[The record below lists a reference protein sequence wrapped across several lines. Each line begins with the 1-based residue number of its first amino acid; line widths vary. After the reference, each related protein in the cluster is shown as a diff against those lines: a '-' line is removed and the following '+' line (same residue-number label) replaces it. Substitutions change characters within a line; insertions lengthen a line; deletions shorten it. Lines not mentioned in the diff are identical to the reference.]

1 MNYHSIKGGV
11 NIMNVQD
18 LVKQSFHGY
27 VDCMKESIIK
37 LIKEKPYNLDKWY
50 LVLVENK
57 DLPSIDQKLISIDSI
72 DTLYEDTTKRINM
85 ILSYKDTAIDLE
97 IFLGLETDEERESYC
112 NSLIIDAI
120 HRNIDNLT
128 IYESDYLVTDE
139 DDGLPLVAPP
149 SLQPPPCL
157 DDGTPIPTKKK
168 SYRQVQRELFG
179 VCRPDNLEKRYSASR
194 IRKILKEK
202 YNLGYIANT
211 HYKYGRSN
219 NAYQIVHEARQHYR
233 ITNLEN
239 DEVLIK
245 RIYNHE
251 IGKVLEEQG
260 DY

>member
-1 MNYHSIKGGV
+1 
-11 NIMNVQD
+11 MNVQD

-37 LIKEKPYNLDKWY
+37 LIKEKPSNLDKWY

-57 DLPSIDQKLISIDSI
+57 DLPSIEQKLISIDSI

-128 IYESDYLVTDE
+128 IYESEYLVTDE
-139 DDGLPLVAPP
+139 NDGIPLVAPP
-149 SLQPPPCL
+149 SLQPPPYTDCGDPL
-157 DDGTPIPTKKK
+157 PTKKK
-168 SYRQVQRELFG
+168 SYRQVQKELFG

-211 HYKYGRSN
+211 HYKYGRANSK
-219 NAYQIVHEARQHYR
+219 YSIVYEARQHYR
-233 ITNLEN
+233 IIDLNTG
-239 DEVLIK
+239 EVLIK

-251 IGKVLEEQG
+251 IGKVLEENG

>member
-1 MNYHSIKGGV
+1 MNIQEL
-11 NIMNVQD
+11 I
-18 LVKQSFHGY
+18 KQSFHDY

-72 DTLYEDTTKRINM
+72 DTLYEDTTKRVNI
-85 ILSYKDTAIDLE
+85 ILSQKDTAIDLE
-97 IFLGLETDEERESYC
+97 NFLRLETDEERESYC
-112 NSLIIDAI
+112 NNLIIDAI

-128 IYESDYLVTDE
+128 IYESEYLVTDE
-139 DDGLPLVAPP
+139 DDGIPLVAPP
-149 SLQPPPCL
+149 SLQPPPYTDCGDPL
-157 DDGTPIPTKKK
+157 PTKKK
-168 SYRQVQRELFG
+168 SYRQVQKELFG

-211 HYKYGRSN
+211 HYKYGRANSK
-219 NAYQIVHEARQHYR
+219 YSIVYEARQHYR
-233 ITNLEN
+233 IIDLNTG
-239 DEVLIK
+239 EVLIK

-251 IGKVLEEQG
+251 IGKVLEENG

>member
-1 MNYHSIKGGV
+1 MNIQEL
-11 NIMNVQD
+11 I
-18 LVKQSFHGY
+18 KQSFHDY
-27 VDCMKESIIK
+27 VNCMKESIIK

-57 DLPSIDQKLISIDSI
+57 DLPSIEQKLISIDSI

-139 DDGLPLVAPP
+139 DDEIPLVAPP
-149 SLQPPPCL
+149 SLQPPPYTDCGDPL
-157 DDGTPIPTKKK
+157 PTKKK
-168 SYRQVQRELFG
+168 SYRQVQKELFG

-211 HYKYGRSN
+211 HYKYGRANSK
-219 NAYQIVHEARQHYR
+219 YSIVYEARQHYR
-233 ITNLEN
+233 IIDLNT

-251 IGKVLEEQG
+251 IGKVLEENG

>member
-1 MNYHSIKGGV
+1 MNIQEL
-11 NIMNVQD
+11 I
-18 LVKQSFHGY
+18 KQSFHDY
-27 VDCMKESIIK
+27 VNCMKESIIK

-57 DLPSIDQKLISIDSI
+57 DLPSIEQKLISIDSI

-139 DDGLPLVAPP
+139 YDGIPLVAPP
-149 SLQPPPCL
+149 SLQPPPYTDCGDPL
-157 DDGTPIPTKKK
+157 PTKKK
-168 SYRQVQRELFG
+168 SYRQVQKELFG

-211 HYKYGRSN
+211 HYKYGRANSK
-219 NAYQIVHEARQHYR
+219 YSIVYEARQHYR
-233 ITNLEN
+233 IIDLNT

-251 IGKVLEEQG
+251 IGKVLEENG

>member
-1 MNYHSIKGGV
+1 MNIQEL
-11 NIMNVQD
+11 I
-18 LVKQSFHGY
+18 KQSFHDY
-27 VDCMKESIIK
+27 VNCMKESIIK

-72 DTLYEDTTKRINM
+72 DTLYEDTTKRVNI
-85 ILSYKDTAIDLE
+85 ILSQKDTAIDLE

-139 DDGLPLVAPP
+139 DDEIPLVAPP
-149 SLQPPPCL
+149 SLQPPPYTDCGDPL
-157 DDGTPIPTKKK
+157 PTKKK
-168 SYRQVQRELFG
+168 SYRQVQKELFG

-211 HYKYGRSN
+211 HYKYGRANSK
-219 NAYQIVHEARQHYR
+219 YSIVYEARQHYR
-233 ITNLEN
+233 IIDLNT

-251 IGKVLEEQG
+251 IGKVLEENG

>member
-1 MNYHSIKGGV
+1 
-11 NIMNVQD
+11 MNVQD
-18 LVKQSFHGY
+18 LVKQSFHDY

-57 DLPSIDQKLISIDSI
+57 DLPSIDKKLISIDSI
-72 DTLYEDTTKRINM
+72 DTLYEDTTKRVNI
-85 ILSYKDTAIDLE
+85 ILSQKDTAIDLE
-97 IFLGLETDEERESYC
+97 IFLRLETDEERESYC
-112 NSLIIDAI
+112 NNLIIDAI

-128 IYESDYLVTDE
+128 IYESEYLVTDE
-139 DDGLPLVAPP
+139 NDGIPLVAPP
-149 SLQPPPCL
+149 SLQPPPYTDCGDPL
-157 DDGTPIPTKKK
+157 PTKKK
-168 SYRQVQRELFG
+168 SYRQVQKELFG

-211 HYKYGRSN
+211 HYKYGRANSK
-219 NAYQIVHEARQHYR
+219 YSIVYEARQHYR
-233 ITNLEN
+233 IIDLNT

-251 IGKVLEEQG
+251 IGKVLEENG

>member
-1 MNYHSIKGGV
+1 MNIQEL
-11 NIMNVQD
+11 I
-18 LVKQSFHGY
+18 KQSFHDY
-27 VDCMKESIIK
+27 VNCMKESIIK

-72 DTLYEDTTKRINM
+72 DTLYEDTTKRVNI
-85 ILSYKDTAIDLE
+85 ILSQKDTAIDLE

-139 DDGLPLVAPP
+139 DDEIPLVAPP
-149 SLQPPPCL
+149 SLQPPPYTDCGDPL
-157 DDGTPIPTKKK
+157 PIKKK
-168 SYRQVQRELFG
+168 SYRQVQKELFG

-211 HYKYGRSN
+211 HYKYGRANSK
-219 NAYQIVHEARQHYR
+219 YSIVYEARQHYR
-233 ITNLEN
+233 IIDLNTG
-239 DEVLIK
+239 EVLIK

-251 IGKVLEEQG
+251 IGKVLEENG